1 MATTNILGLFT
12 TPEQY
17 QTQQL
22 AQQQGAE
29 QQRALGFAGLDPRQ
43 QAIYSLFMGGQQLG
57 RGVGRLLG
65 GEDPQLRM
73 ISQRQQLMQS
83 INPADPESLMA
94 GIQRASQAGDQEL
107 ALSLTDFMNKQGSEM
122 AQQQQRMAAA
132 SRERQQAIPA
142 DIAKSRELGV
152 LTTALNALE
161 ATPQTPARDQQMA
174 MLRTQISALER
185 PEKVTP
191 DMSNAMALADLASAD
206 RNSETWKTTYQQQL
220 TRLTTKP
227 ENQKK
232 SAFAQQLEDAGY
244 VPGSPAYVSMMDKFL
259 TKELTA
265 KQEKEF
271 SYGVEREATAT
282 AEFGKRFAE
291 LTPQQQKQ
299 VNNMV
304 DAEKQKTAEKGAPKL
319 YMPGQTKEGPKGI
332 SGFRNEVIQSIKPFR
347 DTVTATDN
355 ALQNINDAINTNN
368 FISFNAARVQLAKAL
383 GDSTLSRR
391 DIEQAGGD
399 PSLIGGFF
407 DATSRLFTGT
417 PTADTQ
423 KKIRD
428 TLKAIRKVART
439 KANAEL
445 DVQRKLG
452 KRAGYEQEDIDMAF
466 DFPEFKREALPANA
480 APAPGSGRV
489 VDYNALPQQRKP

>member
-17 QTQQL
+17 QTQQT
-22 AQQQGAE
+22 AQQQNAE
-29 QQRALGFAGLDPRQ
+29 QQRAFNFAQLSPRD
-43 QAIYSLFMGGQQLG
+43 QAVYGMFLGGQQLG

-94 GIQRASQAGDQEL
+94 GIQRAAQAGDQEL

-191 DMSNAMALADLASAD
+191 DMSNAMALADLANAD

-227 ENQKK
+227 ENVKR
-232 SAFAQQLEDAGY
+232 SEFAQALVESGLEE
-244 VPGSPAYVSMMDKFL
+244 GSPAFKEKMTAFAAKKLADKDEKDISFGADREAIAAEEFENKRYKDL
-259 TKELTA
+259 TPTQKA
-265 KQEKEF
+265 K
-271 SYGVEREATAT
+271 VNARLEREQGSKAERGATK
-282 AEFGKRFAE
+282 F
-291 LTPQQQKQ
+291 
-299 VNNMV
+299 V
-304 DAEKQKTAEKGAPKL
+304 
-319 YMPGQTKEGPKGI
+319 MPGQKEPVDI
-332 SGFRNEVIQSIKPFR
+332 SKFRSALTTSLQPFTETL
-347 DTVTATDN
+347 DAADSGM
-355 ALQNINDAINTNN
+355 ALMDRAINSS
-368 FISFNAARVQLAKAL
+368 SFSAFTAARTELARMLQGGRLSNADVQNAGQNPQILENAK
-383 GDSTLSRR
+383 DFLSR
-391 DIEQAGGD
+391 
-399 PSLIGGFF
+399 
-407 DATSRLFTGT
+407 TFTGT
-417 PTADTQ
+417 PSKETMTDMKNTMSLI
-423 KKIRD
+423 KKVAKNKYNRE
-428 TLKAIRKVART
+428 LKA
-439 KANAEL
+439 
-445 DVQRKLG
+445 QRNIAKMSNISD
-452 KRAGYEQEDIDMAF
+452 EQINTLFEDIRR
-466 DFPEFKREALPANA
+466 PEQQPAA